1 MPVCSETKN
10 MNFENRIKGNITETI
25 VKALLVDE
33 GYRVVDSGI
42 EHMIREVSC
51 LGRQEYLNLSFAD
64 ALRKLPDL
72 VVMNKDQ
79 TKSHLV
85 EVKYRQTWNGNL
97 IKDLREQVIFF
108 NQIVLICVNGSPV
121 TESKEVS
128 GATHLRAI
136 ELKYE
141 DGEYLANKYTSKNS
155 DTQES
160 FEWVSITNGS
170 EIDWWNLAPL
180 QFVFNEMTSAAHPKE
195 HPKHGTNIN
204 TLLACRAVKSLM
216 DKTIW
221 DVS

>member
-1 MPVCSETKN
+1 

-33 GYRVVDSGI
+33 GYRVIDSGI
-42 EHMIREVSC
+42 EHIIREVSC
-51 LGRQEYLNLSFAD
+51 LGRQEYFGLSFAN

-85 EVKYRQTWNGNL
+85 EVKYRQSWNSNL
-97 IKDLREQVIFF
+97 INDLREQVTFF
-108 NQIVLICVNGSPV
+108 NEIVLICVNGSPD
-121 TESKEVS
+121 TTSLAVS

-136 ELKYE
+136 ELKYQ
-141 DGEYLANKYTSKNS
+141 DDKYLANKYFSNS
-155 DTQES
+155 PGKRGE
-160 FEWVSITNGS
+160 FEWISITDGS

-180 QFVFNEMTSAAHPKE
+180 QFVFNEMTSAAHPE
-195 HPKHGTNIN
+195 DHPKYGTNIN
-204 TLLACRAVKSLM
+204 TLLACRAIKSLM

-221 DVS
+221 NVDE